1 MECFYSD
8 PTLETGD
15 ILVLVEWLD
24 SFSEEVAS
32 WGAEDIPVFVEAKQ
46 RLLDQFDMV
55 CSVGRKEENCIEFII
70 IIIII
75 NIYDT
80 VYHIHNNS
88 NMYMII

>member
-24 SFSEEVAS
+24 SFSEEVAA

-55 CSVGRKEENCIEFII
+55 CSVGGKKRKVLIGL
-70 IIIII
+70 
-75 NIYDT
+75 
-80 VYHIHNNS
+80 
-88 NMYMII
+88 

>member
-55 CSVGRKEENCIEFII
+55 CSVGERREFADTII
-70 IIIII
+70 LSS
-75 NIYDT
+75 DLLLRRE
-80 VYHIHNNS
+80 
-88 NMYMII
+88 